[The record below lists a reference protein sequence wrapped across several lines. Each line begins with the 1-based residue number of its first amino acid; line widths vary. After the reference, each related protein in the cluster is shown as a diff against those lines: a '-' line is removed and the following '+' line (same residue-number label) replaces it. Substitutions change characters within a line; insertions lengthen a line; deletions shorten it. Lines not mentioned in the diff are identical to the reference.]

1 MKALIDPMDLTAGQ
15 VAEIL
20 DLAGVDNTPFFSWM
34 EETGRSA
41 LTFHYGIL
49 TVGPDGELAEE
60 DDGAITEFLSA
71 YGDVIYDI
79 LYGEQYIAGRV
90 NQSGG

>member
-1 MKALIDPMDLTAGQ
+1 MMG
-15 VAEIL
+15 AEIL

-49 TVGPDGELAEE
+49 TVGPDGQLAEE
-60 DDGAITEFLSA
+60 TEPAIADFLAA
-71 YGDVIYDI
+71 YGDVIYDM

-90 NQSGG
+90 NLTDG